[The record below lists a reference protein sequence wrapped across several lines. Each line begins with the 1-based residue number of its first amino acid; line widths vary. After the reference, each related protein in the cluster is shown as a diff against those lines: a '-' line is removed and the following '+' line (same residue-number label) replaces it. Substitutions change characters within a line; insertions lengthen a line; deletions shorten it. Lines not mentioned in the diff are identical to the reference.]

1 MDFLNNLFR
10 VPIRRAC
17 EVVNFAR
24 SIYYYKSRRDRQEFL
39 RMRIKEISQT
49 RVHYGYRRIH
59 ILLKREGWEVNH
71 KRVLRLYREEGLQM
85 KRKRPK
91 RRVSAKIREVSTPAV
106 QTNDCWSMDFV
117 SDQLFTGQ
125 KLRILTIVD
134 NFSRVS
140 PAIGV
145 GFSFKAVDV
154 IDKLEE
160 AKKEYGL
167 PKNIKVDNGPE
178 FISKEL
184 DLWAYTNKVTLDF
197 SRPGKPT
204 DNAFIESFNG
214 KFREECL
221 NENWFLSIEDARV
234 KIQKWWQ
241 EYNEIRPHS
250 GINNLT
256 PKEYLNSLPESLL
269 ALTS

>member
-1 MDFLNNLFR
+1 
-10 VPIRRAC
+10 
-17 EVVNFAR
+17 
-24 SIYYYKSRRDRQEFL
+24 
-39 RMRIKEISQT
+39 MRIKEISQT

-59 ILLKREGWEVNH
+59 ILLKREGWEVNR
-71 KRVLRLYREEGLQM
+71 KRVLRLYREKGLQM

-91 RRVSAKIREVSTPAV
+91 RRVSAKIREASAPAI

-134 NFSRVS
+134 NFSRLS
-140 PAIGV
+140 PTIGV
-145 GFSFKAVDV
+145 DFSFKAVDV

-160 AKKEYGL
+160 AKKEYDV
-167 PKNIKVDNGPE
+167 PKSIKVDNGPE

-184 DLWAYTNKVTLDF
+184 DLWAYTNNVTLDF

-214 KFREECL
+214 KFRDECL
-221 NENWFLSIEDARV
+221 NENWFLSIEDARS

-256 PKEYLNSLPESLL
+256 PREYVNSLPESLF
-269 ALTS
+269 AMTS